1 MGEFIMSY
9 NPFTKSAFGQSTDRL
24 NQNQTGSSI
33 PKGTPVMLT
42 SSGMALIDVSNESNV
57 DALAG
62 VVKADVIDSTNGAI
76 VSSGTIE
83 NLVTSFAAGSTVYIN
98 KLGLLTNVKP
108 TIGVNG
114 FGEGD
119 FVVKVGMIA
128 PNAINPA
135 NRDLLVGIQIMG
147 VL

>member
-1 MGEFIMSY
+1 MSY
-9 NPFTKSAFGQSTDRL
+9 NPFTRSSFGQAVDRM
-24 NQNQTGSSI
+24 NQNQSGSAI

-42 SSGMALIDVSNESNV
+42 SSGMALIDVSQESNV

-62 VVKADVIDSTNGAI
+62 VVKIDVSNSTTGSI

-83 NLVTSFAAGSTVYIN
+83 NLVTAFAVGSTVYIN

-119 FVVKVGMIA
+119 FVIKIGMIA
-128 PNAINPA
+128 PNVTNPS
-135 NRDLLVGIQIMG
+135 NKDLLVGIQVMG

>member
-1 MGEFIMSY
+1 M
-9 NPFTKSAFGQSTDRL
+9 
-24 NQNQTGSSI
+24 NQNQTGNTI

-42 SSGMALIDVSNESNV
+42 SSGMALIDVSQESNV

-62 VVKADVIDSTNGAI
+62 VVKQDTSDSVVGAI

-83 NLVTSFAAGSTVYIN
+83 NVSTPFAVGSTVYIN
-98 KLGLLTNVKP
+98 KVGLLTNVKP
-108 TIGVNG
+108 TLGVNG

-128 PNAINPA
+128 PNSTNPA
-135 NRDLLVGIQIMG
+135 NKDLLVGLQVMG